1 MTLKR
6 RLYEILERAKPG
18 DAISRVFDITL
29 VVLVVANALTFTL
42 ESIKDLNDSYGSF
55 FYYFELFSVAFFTVE
70 YMLRIWAITEASKY
84 EHPITG
90 RIRYFFSPMAIID
103 LLAIL
108 PFYLSGWLIDMR
120 FLRILR
126 AFRIFRLIKL
136 VRYVRALAM
145 IQQVLYK
152 KREELVLCFVIML
165 TTLFFAASLM
175 YVAEHDVQP
184 DKFQSIPQAMWW
196 SVATLTTV
204 GYGDV
209 YPITNLGRLLA
220 GAISIIGVAI
230 FALPAGIF
238 AAGFSEEAQEA
249 KQKLDEERAKAE

>member
-1 MTLKR
+1 MQTQQ
-6 RLYEILERAKPG
+6 RLYEILERARPTDKV
-18 DAISRVFDITL
+18 SRVFDL
-29 VVLVVANALTFTL
+29 VLVSLVVANALAFTL
-42 ESIKDLNDSYGSF
+42 ESVPELEAKYGVF
-55 FYYFELFSVAFFTVE
+55 FRWFEVFSVAFFTVE
-70 YMLRIWAITEASKY
+70 YVLRLWVITRSQAY
-84 EHPITG
+84 RHPFWG
-90 RIRYFFSPMAIID
+90 RIRYIFTPMAIID

-108 PFYLSGWLIDMR
+108 PFYLSGLVFDLR

-136 VRYVRALAM
+136 VRYVRALAI
-145 IQQVLYK
+145 IQKVLYSK
-152 KREELVLCFVIML
+152 KEELVLSLIIML

-175 YVAEHDVQP
+175 YVAEHDDQP
-184 DKFQSIPQAMWW
+184 DKFVSIPHTMWW

-209 YPITNLGRLLA
+209 YPITELGKFLG

-238 AAGFSEEAQEA
+238 ASGFSEEAQAA
-249 KQKLDEERAKAE
+249 KEELAKKNPKNK